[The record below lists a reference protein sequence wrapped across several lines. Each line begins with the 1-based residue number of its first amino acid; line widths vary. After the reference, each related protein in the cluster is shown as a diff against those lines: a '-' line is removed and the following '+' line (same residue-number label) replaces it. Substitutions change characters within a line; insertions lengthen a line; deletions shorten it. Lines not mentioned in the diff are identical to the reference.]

1 MKKIIIFTLLGVVI
15 GFAVGWFGAM
25 AHLGHNLAAFMV
37 TSQEREIIEF
47 ENSAV
52 DAYYNQ
58 PTEAA
63 TWALETYI
71 ATLNRVKEE
80 RASAEVEGPYFFLRP
95 DDSLISS
102 HARLGQ
108 LYKKLNNTE
117 KSKYHF
123 EQAMSK
129 WTEIHKHP
137 FPTEEELLAFIHRLD
152 TARASKD
159 TQ

>member
-15 GFAVGWFGAM
+15 GFAIGWFGAS
-25 AHLGHNLAAFMV
+25 AHFGHSLVMFML

-47 ENSAV
+47 GNSAV
-52 DAYYNQ
+52 DAYYNH
-58 PTEAA
+58 PTETA
-63 TWALETYI
+63 TWALETHI
-71 ATLNRVKEE
+71 ATLNRVKQE
-80 RASAEVEGPYFFLRP
+80 RASAEVENPYFFLLP

-108 LYKKLNNTE
+108 LYKKLNNAE

-129 WTEIHKHP
+129 WKKKHKHP
-137 FPTEEELLAFIHRLD
+137 FPTEEELLAFVHRLD
-152 TARASKD
+152 KAPASKD
-159 TQ
+159 SQ